1 MDLFGKVVIVTGAS
15 EGIGAATVKA
25 FADKGSRV
33 VLASRNESALRKLS
47 REIDTDY
54 SLVVPTD
61 ITRPDE
67 INELINKTVDYFQ
80 KIDILIN
87 NAGTGLFG
95 KIADL
100 NICDF
105 LYALKVNTLGPL
117 DVMQKTVPVMVQNG
131 GGIIV
136 NVLSMINRFI
146 PVGSGGYRA
155 TKMALEAISDSARL
169 ELKKHNI
176 RVVSVYPGLTSTRFQ
191 TNSIGNT
198 TSPLLFQPKG
208 RSPEFVANKI
218 VNGIYSNSWNI
229 YMGIEGRLGSY
240 LYRICPSVIDMI
252 NNIRKRRIKFM
263 HCCFCFFL
271 NSLL

>member
-80 KIDILIN
+80 RIDILIN
-87 NAGTGLFG
+87 NAGVGFPG
-95 KIADL
+95 KITDL

-105 LYALKVNTLGPL
+105 LYALQLNTLGPL
-117 DVMQKTVPVMVQNG
+117 DIMQKTVPVMVQNG

-136 NVLSMINRFI
+136 NVLSMINHLI

-155 TKMALEAISDSARL
+155 TKIALEAISDSARL

-176 RVVSVYPGLTSTRFQ
+176 RIVSVYPGLTSTRFQ
-191 TNSIGNT
+191 KNSIGST
-198 TSPLLFQPKG
+198 VSPLFFQPKG
-208 RSPEFVANKI
+208 RSPEFVAKKI
-218 VNGIYSNSWNI
+218 VNGIRTNSRNI
-229 YMGIEGRLGSY
+229 YMGIEGRLGSC
-240 LYRICPSVIDMI
+240 LYRICPSVIDTI

-263 HCCFCFFL
+263 YCCFYFFL

>member
-1 MDLFGKVVIVTGAS
+1 MDLFGKVVIITGAS

-33 VLASRNESALRKLS
+33 VLAARNESALRKLS

-87 NAGTGLFG
+87 NAGVGLPG
-95 KIADL
+95 KISDL

-117 DVMQKTVPVMVQNG
+117 DIMQKTVPVMVQNG

-136 NVLSMINRFI
+136 NVLSMVNRLI
-146 PVGSGGYRA
+146 SVGSGGYRA

-176 RVVSVYPGLTSTRFQ
+176 RIFSVYPGLTSTRFQ
-191 TNSIGNT
+191 KNSIGST
-198 TSPLLFQPKG
+198 ASPLLFQPRG
-208 RSPEFVANKI
+208 RSPEFVAKKI
-218 VNGIYSNSWNI
+218 VNGIRTNSWNI

-240 LYRICPSVIDMI
+240 LYRICPSVIDRI
-252 NNIRKRRIKFM
+252 NDIRKRRTKFM